1 MTSRSD
7 YFKEYNKK
15 PERKN
20 YLKQKSKQRYHLLKE
35 KKLGVGKF
43 SCPNCKTTY
52 FLQKRELIIETKG
65 KRI

>member
-7 YFKEYNKK
+7 YFKEYNQK

-20 YLKQKSKQRYHLLKE
+20 YLNQKAKERYYLLKE
-35 KKLGVGKF
+35 QKVGARKF

-52 FLQKRELIIETKG
+52 LLQEK
-65 KRI
+65 